1 MTGTVF
7 LWEGKSLRGET
18 GFGVERERSRRRVRD
33 RLQEKGY
40 FGSTIVPVSPR
51 LLHSPLKTAQL
62 LEILNALT
70 LVLASGASLRE
81 SLALLVRSSSM
92 TVARYAFSKLS
103 VSLHRGLSLE
113 QSFREMRP
121 LFPDFFIAI
130 VSLSEKT
137 GNLTGGFQSLSA
149 FYCSQEMRKRTMEKA
164 LQYPKTVFYLTVLL
178 ALGIVLFIVPMFAN
192 VYALFQEDLPFL
204 TRGLVYVS
212 QTVRHHWVPIGI
224 GASLFTVW
232 LHTPKLNRLHP
243 FFGVSRLVR
252 GFFRSRED
260 RMLYAHGMQILLES
274 GQTVRDATRIA
285 GSCLADRNKRHGST
299 VADMLDSGATFSQ
312 AFVRVSWFPPIF
324 HVYIGPAEKA
334 GVLDIGFKQIFQF
347 IERKNAEHFEK
358 FGKLVEPLLILIVGG
373 IVLALLLAVY
383 LPIFDL
389 GNRIG

>member
-149 FYCSQEMRKRTMEKA
+149 FYCSQEMCSVVM
-164 LQYPKTVFYLTVLL
+164 
-178 ALGIVLFIVPMFAN
+178 LFSPN
-192 VYALFQEDLPFL
+192 
-204 TRGLVYVS
+204 
-212 QTVRHHWVPIGI
+212 
-224 GASLFTVW
+224 SLYFCW
-232 LHTPKLNRLHP
+232 
-243 FFGVSRLVR
+243 
-252 GFFRSRED
+252 
-260 RMLYAHGMQILLES
+260 I
-274 GQTVRDATRIA
+274 I
-285 GSCLADRNKRHGST
+285 
-299 VADMLDSGATFSQ
+299 
-312 AFVRVSWFPPIF
+312 PIF
-324 HVYIGPAEKA
+324 TMQRQTLNDRRGA
-334 GVLDIGFKQIFQF
+334 GM
-347 IERKNAEHFEK
+347 AT
-358 FGKLVEPLLILIVGG
+358 
-373 IVLALLLAVY
+373 A
-383 LPIFDL
+383 
-389 GNRIG
+389 